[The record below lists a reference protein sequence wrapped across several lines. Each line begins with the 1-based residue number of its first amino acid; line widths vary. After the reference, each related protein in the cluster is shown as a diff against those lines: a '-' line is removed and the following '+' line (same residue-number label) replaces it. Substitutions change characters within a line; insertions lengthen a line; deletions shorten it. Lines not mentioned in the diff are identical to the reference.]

1 MLSADLL
8 LLNPTEIGMH
18 VSYSFL
24 SACGVT
30 TMLRNVV
37 DNFSYNQ
44 PPSYLESESLL
55 VSQMYKVALVV
66 TKG

>member
-1 MLSADLL
+1 MLNAHLL

-30 TMLRNVV
+30 LLRNVV